1 MSDSLFPSTPLVSG
15 MREKLASL
23 LSGSRF
29 WGPVQ
34 SEDGITRL
42 QPVES
47 GDVAH
52 EGTISRIPI
61 KKILLPQEES
71 LWSFL
76 QGTFHSSPEPEST
89 VVAGLTL
96 CDMQALWYLDQIFSE
111 DNHYLKR
118 RHRMVTVAGPC
129 EPGPHCHCDVNLMP
143 LSGDLFIGYERV
155 WALSPKG
162 KDLLGK
168 IATEKIRDMSLPW
181 PAPDRFKPRTH
192 TMNFEKWEA
201 LKDDSLWSR
210 EGNKCLSCGA
220 CSAVCP
226 TCYCFDLIDCAH
238 MDGQVTRKRVWDNC
252 FFEEHAKIAGGMNFR
267 ASRAARLRFRI
278 EHKVFGFGTMRG
290 QDSCVGCGRCLQ
302 ACPVEIDIVSILE
315 ELEARGQNHE

>member
-1 MSDSLFPSTPLVSG
+1 MPDLLFPSTCLDSGVS
-15 MREKLASL
+15 EKLTGL
-23 LSGSRF
+23 LSVGSF

-42 QPVES
+42 QPVKS
-47 GDVAH
+47 GEIALK
-52 EGTISRIPI
+52 GAITRIPV

-71 LWSFL
+71 LWIYL
-76 QGTFHSSPEPEST
+76 NGTFHSSPEPES
-89 VVAGLTL
+89 VVVVGLPL
-96 CDMQALWYLDQIFSE
+96 CDMQALWYLDQIFSD
-111 DNHYLKR
+111 DNHYMKR
-118 RHRMVTVAGPC
+118 RHCLVTVAGPC
-129 EPGPHCHCDVNLMP
+129 EPGPHCHCDGNLMP
-143 LSGDLFIGYERV
+143 LSGDLFMGDDRV

-162 KDLLGK
+162 EDLIK
-168 IATEKIRDMSLPW
+168 KVATETIRVMSLPW
-181 PAPDRFKPRTH
+181 PTPGRLKQN
-192 TMNFEKWEA
+192 TMNLEKWES

-226 TCYCFDLIDCAH
+226 TCYCFDLIDCAS

-267 ASRAARLRFRI
+267 ASRAARLQFRI
-278 EHKVFGFGTMRG
+278 EHKIFGFGTMRG

-302 ACPVEIDIVSILE
+302 ACPVEIDLVSILE
-315 ELEARGQNHE
+315 ELETRGQDHE